1 MRLIYVLTC
10 APAKDLESGFRCT
23 IKTSFLSLITMRL
36 EDGRGIEGVWPS
48 FFEVRDPED
57 ISKVDVPVTAEN
69 LLSER

>member
-1 MRLIYVLTC
+1 
-10 APAKDLESGFRCT
+10 
-23 IKTSFLSLITMRL
+23 MRL